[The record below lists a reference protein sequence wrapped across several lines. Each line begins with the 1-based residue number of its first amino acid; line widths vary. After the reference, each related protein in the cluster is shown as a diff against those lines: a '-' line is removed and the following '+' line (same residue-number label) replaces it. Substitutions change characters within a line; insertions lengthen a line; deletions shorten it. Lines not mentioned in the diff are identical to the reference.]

1 MLYRRLRGVYKLTDY
16 QGFYFFANIF
26 LFLGIAYFLRFIVVI
41 LLASGIFFEG
51 FTLEGFRGII
61 SFNLAFLAYTSSVS
75 ILYAIYS
82 LLWDKTSSYLGE
94 VLIHVISVLASFSI
108 LLLRPLPTFVIFQ
121 LSLLL
126 VLMIAILVNYRYYS
140 SGKIRK
146 VYPIYLL
153 LLTFWLLNLSLTFG
167 LLRELRIIIY
177 TLSAILILIIC
188 YKVLKKL

>member
-108 LLLRPLPTFVIFQ
+108 LLLRPLPTF
-121 LSLLL
+121 
-126 VLMIAILVNYRYYS
+126 LVNYRYYS